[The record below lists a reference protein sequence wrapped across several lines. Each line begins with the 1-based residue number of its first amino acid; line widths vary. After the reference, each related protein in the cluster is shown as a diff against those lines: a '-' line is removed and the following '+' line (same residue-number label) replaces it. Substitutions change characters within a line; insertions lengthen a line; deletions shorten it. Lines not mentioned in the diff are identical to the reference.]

1 MDSYYEMLGITRTA
15 TAVEVKAAFQAKM
28 KALESSPLH
37 GEHRENQEKMLRK
50 AFLTLLDPKNRVKY
64 DRQLEVAAGP
74 VVVLADEEKKG
85 VSVVTIIVVVILLVG
100 AVAGGWYVTHPSA
113 QKQDEARKEIDARAR
128 AARERRETAPVNKNA
143 HPFRNTPDSEK
154 KDRMIK
160 ERVERD
166 AREMAKEGKK

>member
-1 MDSYYEMLGITRTA
+1 MDNYYEMLGITRTA
-15 TAVEVKAAFQAKM
+15 TPVEVKAAFQAKL

-37 GEHRENQEKMLRK
+37 GEHRQNQEKMLQR
-50 AFLTLLDPKNRVKY
+50 AFLTLLDAKNRVKY
-64 DRQLEVAAGP
+64 DHQLEVAAGP
-74 VVVLADEEKKG
+74 VVVLEEAEKKG
-85 VSVVTIIVVVILLVG
+85 VSVVTITFVTILLVG

-113 QKQDEARKEIDARAR
+113 KKQEEARKEIDARAR
-128 AARERRETAPVNKNA
+128 AARERRETAPASKNA
-143 HPFRNTPDSEK
+143 NPLRNTPDSEK